1 MWYLYNTAM
10 QSAPTILALTTC
22 KVAFETQFRQSAIRL
37 ESTNYPVV
45 IASLHPH
52 LECGAR
58 QRAFPAALLIVRRQM
73 LEDNF

>member
-22 KVAFETQFRQSAIRL
+22 KVVFETQFGQSVIRL
-37 ESTNYPVV
+37 ESTNYPAA
-45 IASLHPH
+45 ITSLHPH
-52 LECGAR
+52 LECGVR
-58 QRAFPAALLIVRRQM
+58 QRAFPTALLIVRRQM